1 MNPLFRIA
9 LLASF
14 VLAFS
19 IAASA
24 QTRVTFARG
33 ATSKVVSGQLNGPR
47 SERKYL
53 IRVRA
58 GQTLRVEQTATSNA
72 VTIYIEDPSG
82 EDVSDMEANCNSRK
96 RVSPT
101 VRGDYVIT
109 VVQCTKVDRWRG
121 KFSVRFSVR

>member
-1 MNPLFRIA
+1 MNTLFRIA

-14 VLAFS
+14 LLAFS

-24 QTRVTFARG
+24 QTRVSFARG
-33 ATSKVVSGQLNGPR
+33 ATSKTVSGQLNSPR
-47 SERKYL
+47 SERKYV

-58 GQTLRVEQTATSNA
+58 GQTLRVEQTRNSNA
-72 VTIYIEDPSG
+72 VTITIEDPNG

-101 VRGDYVIT
+101 VRGDYIVT

-121 KFSVRFSVR
+121 KFSVKFSVR